1 MRKFLQSVVI
11 LTFIF
16 SCIQV
21 KAQEASRFP
30 VTPTS
35 VWRINYEY
43 FCDGEE
49 FTHQSGDQEYKY
61 FVNGDTLIGGKTYFR
76 LYKTGILYLDSPVE
90 IRNKYMGALRDSA
103 NRYYF
108 IKENESSE
116 SLLYN
121 FDAKV
126 GESICPD
133 CGGMEYLVGEIDTLE
148 NGRKRFFI
156 DIITVHCGS
165 ANMLI
170 EGIGWL
176 GGLLEGNSC
185 YSHPGIRGSYLL
197 CYSENG
203 MPEYV
208 TEMTPR
214 CAKTVEC
221 TDVLTS
227 VKQIDFSTFRPR
239 VNLINNKTLEISS
252 SGYSGN
258 NVCQVGI
265 YSMTGQL
272 LKSAKITLPGTM
284 DVTALGKG
292 VFIVKTSNGVNSA
305 TSKILIP

>member
-16 SCIQV
+16 SSFQL
-21 KAQEASRFP
+21 KAQETSRFP
-30 VTPTS
+30 ITPTS

-43 FCDGEE
+43 YCSGEE

-61 FVNGDTLIGGKTYFR
+61 FVHGDTLIGGRTYFKI
-76 LYKTGILYLDSPVE
+76 YKNGILYLDNPVE

-103 NRYYF
+103 NRFYLVR
-108 IKENESSE
+108 ENENTE

-121 FDAKV
+121 FDAKA

-133 CGGMEYLVGEIDTLE
+133 CGGMDYIVGEIDELE

-156 DIITVHCGS
+156 DIMTVHCGS

-185 YSHPGIRGSYLL
+185 YAHPGIRGSYLL

-203 MPEYV
+203 MPEYI
-208 TEMTPR
+208 TDLTPR
-214 CAKTVEC
+214 CAKTLEC
-221 TDVLTS
+221 TDVFTS
-227 VKQIDFSTFRPR
+227 LKPIDYSSFKPHFTL
-239 VNLINNKTLEISS
+239 VDNKTLEISA
-252 SGYSGN
+252 SGYSADG
-258 NVCQVGI
+258 VFQVGI
-265 YSMTGQL
+265 YSLTGQL
-272 LKSAKITLPGTM
+272 LKDAKTTLPGTL
-284 DVTALGKG
+284 DVSALGQG
-292 VFIVKTSNGVNSA
+292 IFIVKTSNGVNTA
-305 TSKILIP
+305 TSKILKR